1 MKKKKGQLEEL
12 DYKMEKQA
20 LDRSAPQSK
29 HIEPREQS
37 IAKVN
42 AFKEIECIIE
52 QVSQCL
58 KIPELGQVLQ

>member
-20 LDRSAPQSK
+20 LDRSAP
-29 HIEPREQS
+29 QS